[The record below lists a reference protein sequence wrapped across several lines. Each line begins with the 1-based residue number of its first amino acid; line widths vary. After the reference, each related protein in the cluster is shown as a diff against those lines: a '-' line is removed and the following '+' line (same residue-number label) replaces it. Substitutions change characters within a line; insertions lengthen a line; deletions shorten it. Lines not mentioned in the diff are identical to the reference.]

1 MQASFDAYKQAPG
14 IISRVLSRFTDEEP
28 EAEFEGMAFTR
39 EDLAEMPE
47 EDFETL
53 LQAAPAF
60 EYERR
65 VRGIEITGPRTVDR
79 DGAAVKAYQ
88 EGGLV
93 APEERGIASVIYDK
107 FAGEDPTEDIRNS
120 GRVGGPRSAELYG
133 EDPTFMSRLITDYGY
148 PAKQDPRTG
157 ELIIPTGGQ
166 SEKIRMARPVGRE
179 DLPTY
184 PELEDARAHMLG
196 SALMAKKYGPET
208 AESAGTFKEFMDR
221 FAPFPMGG
229 QNRRDAEMD
238 QRNNAV
244 GRQIFMKAGINA
256 TPEQLTRMVD
266 SAIFSQ
272 LDVIMGRSKAEQTT
286 PPESMPRAPRNFMS
300 PETGPDV
307 YFPRNEEG
315 YFDTTRE
322 MFFVS
327 PTKYRNYQ

>member
-1 MQASFDAYKQAPG
+1 MAS
-14 IISRVLSRFTDEEP
+14 
-28 EAEFEGMAFTR
+28 
-39 EDLAEMPE
+39 
-47 EDFETL
+47 
-53 LQAAPAF
+53 
-60 EYERR
+60 
-65 VRGIEITGPRTVDR
+65 
-79 DGAAVKAYQ
+79 GAQ
-88 EGGLV
+88 Q
-93 APEERGIASVIYDK
+93 PEERGIASVIYDK

-148 PAKQDPRTG
+148 PAQQDPRTG
-157 ELIIPTGGQ
+157 ELVIPTGGQ
-166 SEKIRMARPVGRE
+166 SEKVRMARPVGRE

-196 SALMAKKYGPET
+196 SALMAKEYGPET
-208 AESAGTFKEFMDR
+208 AESAGTFKEFVDR
-221 FAPFPMGG
+221 FAPFPIGG
-229 QNRRDAEMD
+229 QNRRDVAMD

-266 SAIFSQ
+266 SAIFNQ
-272 LDVIMGRSKAEQTT
+272 LNVIMGRSKEEQTT
-286 PPESMPRAPRNFMS
+286 PPASMPRAPRNFMS

-322 MFFVS
+322 MFGIS
-327 PTKYRNYQ
+327 PRKYRNYQ

>member
-1 MQASFDAYKQAPG
+1 MASGEQ
-14 IISRVLSRFTDEEP
+14 L
-28 EAEFEGMAFTR
+28 
-39 EDLAEMPE
+39 
-47 EDFETL
+47 
-53 LQAAPAF
+53 
-60 EYERR
+60 
-65 VRGIEITGPRTVDR
+65 
-79 DGAAVKAYQ
+79 
-88 EGGLV
+88 
-93 APEERGIASVIYDK
+93 EERGIASVIYDK

-133 EDPTFMSRLITDYGY
+133 EDPTFMSRLITDYEY
-148 PAKQDPRTG
+148 PAQQDPRTG
-157 ELIIPTGGQ
+157 ELVIPTGGQ
-166 SEKIRMARPVGRE
+166 SEKVRMARPVGRE

-196 SALMAKKYGPET
+196 SALMAKEYGPET
-208 AESAGTFKEFMDR
+208 AQSAGTFKEFVDR
-221 FAPFPMGG
+221 FAPFPIGG
-229 QNRRDAEMD
+229 QNRRDAQMD

-322 MFFVS
+322 MFGIS
-327 PTKYRNYQ
+327 PRKYRNYQ